1 MMFFIFVVSNQSKTV
16 LCEIRSISDKE
27 IGYEI
32 LCEEN
37 GNHELPFFT
46 SIIQGYPKK
55 DKLEDI
61 IQHGTELG
69 VSEIIPTIMKRSVFK
84 LEEKKKESKRFRFMK
99 IAKEAAEQS
108 NRDRIPII
116 GDIQY
121 LNQIDFSSYTV
132 KLVCYEEEAKH
143 ANQSRLKEIVS
154 SLKPNDR
161 IAIVV
166 GPEGGIAEEEI
177 AFLKENGFIP
187 VSLGKRI
194 LRTETVVFYC
204 LSVLG
209 YEWELL

>member
-1 MMFFIFVVSNQSKTV
+1 
-16 LCEIRSISDKE
+16 
-27 IGYEI
+27 
-32 LCEEN
+32 
-37 GNHELPFFT
+37 
-46 SIIQGYPKK
+46 
-55 DKLEDI
+55 
-61 IQHGTELG
+61 
-69 VSEIIPTIMKRSVFK
+69 
-84 LEEKKKESKRFRFMK
+84 MK

-177 AFLKENGFIP
+177 AFLKELFLFLWVNVYCERKRLSFIAL
-187 VSLGKRI
+187 VFWDMSGSYYEKNRI
-194 LRTETVVFYC
+194 YYFGV
-204 LSVLG
+204 
-209 YEWELL
+209 